1 MASNK
6 GRAFFAL
13 SGYHFNP
20 DTITHLLGVEPTSVD
35 ADGISSGPDKPKIS
49 SWEISTDEVT
59 DNVDV
64 YKLTDIITKQID
76 PIKDKILKVIESHN
90 LSPRIG
96 VVLTLSVD
104 KGEVCPDV
112 GFGARTTRLM
122 AEIGAFINVE
132 YKLSERI

>member
-1 MASNK
+1 VASNK
-6 GRAFFAL
+6 GRAFFGL

-20 DTITHLLGVEPTSVD
+20 DTVTHLLGIEPTSVN
-35 ADGISSGPDKPKIS
+35 ADGIGGDMDKPKIS

-59 DNVDV
+59 DDVDV
-64 YKLTDIITKQID
+64 YKLTDIITKQLE
-76 PIKDKILKVIESHN
+76 PIKDKILEAIKIHN

-96 VVLTLSVD
+96 VVLTLSID

-122 AEIGAFINVE
+122 ADIGAFMNVD

>member
-1 MASNK
+1 VASNK

-20 DTITHLLGVEPTSVD
+20 DDITRLLEVEPTSTNAAGAGSGMD
-35 ADGISSGPDKPKIS
+35 RPMIST
-49 SWEISTDEVT
+49 WELSTDEVS
-59 DNVDV
+59 DHVDV
-64 YKLTDIITKQID
+64 YALTDIITKQLE
-76 PIKDKILKVIESHN
+76 PIKDKILQVTQSHN

-104 KGEVCPDV
+104 KGEECPDV

-122 AEIGAFINVE
+122 ADIGAFMNVD

>member
-20 DTITHLLGVEPTSVD
+20 DTVTHLLGVEPTSVI
-35 ADGISSGPDKPKIS
+35 ADGLYGGPDQPRIS
-49 SWEISTDEVT
+49 TWEISTDEVT
-59 DNVDV
+59 DHVDV
-64 YKLTDIITKQID
+64 YQLTDIITKQLE
-76 PIKDKILKVIESHN
+76 PIKDKILQVIESHN
-90 LSPRIG
+90 LSPRLG

-122 AEIGAFINVE
+122 AELGAFINID

>member
-20 DTITHLLGVEPTSVD
+20 DTITHLLGVEPTSVV

-64 YKLTDIITKQID
+64 YKLTDIITKQIE

-122 AEIGAFINVE
+122 AEIGAFIDVK